1 VKQNIITKMRKILL
15 LFLLLPF
22 FVSCSGDDEESD
34 ENVVLCEV
42 YSENPSQKL
51 KVSLGDSWSK
61 IVTGRWESAVRTDK
75 SECYVFADNY
85 YEGLSPITDERP
97 YVYAKVYVNGKLRTM
112 TQSKSG
118 VNFYVALKKSSSY
131 WNQQKDSFLDL
142 KGKSFTK

>member
-1 VKQNIITKMRKILL
+1 MRKILL

-131 WNQQKDSFLDL
+131 WNKQKDSFLDL

>member
-1 VKQNIITKMRKILL
+1 MKKLIFYTLLILFTSSLSSCSNEDDDDYNQDNIVLYEIYSQDPNQKIRISFSRDGGSIIT
-15 LFLLLPF
+15 
-22 FVSCSGDDEESD
+22 
-34 ENVVLCEV
+34 
-42 YSENPSQKL
+42 
-51 KVSLGDSWSK
+51 
-61 IVTGRWESAVRTDK
+61 TGRWESAVRTDK

>member
-1 VKQNIITKMRKILL
+1 MRKILL

>member
-1 VKQNIITKMRKILL
+1 MRKILL

-51 KVSLGDSWSK
+51 KVGLGDSWSK

-97 YVYAKVYVNGKLRTM
+97 YVYAKVYVNGKLRT
-112 TQSKSG
+112 
-118 VNFYVALKKSSSY
+118 KKSP
-131 WNQQKDSFLDL
+131 K
-142 KGKSFTK
+142 

>member
-1 VKQNIITKMRKILL
+1 MRKILL

-61 IVTGRWESAVRTDK
+61 IVTVRCESAVRTDK